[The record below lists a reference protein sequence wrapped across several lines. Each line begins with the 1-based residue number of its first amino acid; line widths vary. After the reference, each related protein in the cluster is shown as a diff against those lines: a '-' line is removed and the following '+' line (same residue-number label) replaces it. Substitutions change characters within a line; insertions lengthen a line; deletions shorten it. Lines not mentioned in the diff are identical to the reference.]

1 MAAPLGIDIT
11 GVLDV
16 DPYLSFADP
25 GRSAADAIM
34 RSLFHEPGALWWAPD
49 RGWHLAQH
57 LHTFL
62 DVEAIES
69 GVRAQVEA
77 DERVESADVH
87 VERLGSEC
95 RITIEV
101 VFTGDPDA
109 TTFTI
114 SVDQVGTVILEQDGQ
129 EVT

>member
-1 MAAPLGIDIT
+1 MAAPLGIDIA
-11 GVLDV
+11 GVLV
-16 DPYLSFADP
+16 VAPFLSFAVP
-25 GRSAADAIM
+25 GRSGGDAFIG
-34 RSLFHEPGALWWAPD
+34 SLFHAPGSLWWAPD

-57 LHTFL
+57 LHTFF
-62 DVEAIES
+62 DSEAIES

-77 DERVESADVH
+77 DERVESAEVRA
-87 VERLGSEC
+87 ERLGSEC

-101 VFTGDPDA
+101 VFTSDPQA

>member
-1 MAAPLGIDIT
+1 MAAPLGIDIA

-16 DPYLSFADP
+16 DEYLSFADP
-25 GRSAADAIM
+25 GRSAADAVM

-57 LHTFL
+57 LHGFF
-62 DVEAIES
+62 DPDAIES

-77 DERVESADVH
+77 DERVESADVKA
-87 VERLGSEC
+87 EQFGTDCRL
-95 RITIEV
+95 TIEV
-101 VFTGDPDA
+101 VFTSDPSA

-114 SVDQVGTVILEQDGQ
+114 SVDQAANIILEQDGR
-129 EVT
+129 EVI